1 MLELSRLGCGKCR
14 QRDDAHC
21 LLRVGET
28 MSPCHVTSAQELQLS
43 ECLID
48 RPRSPF
54 SNNHEQQHH
63 NQVTANQA
71 CDWRADHGQD
81 DFWEKAVPSRA
92 SSMRIYLG
100 Q

>member
-1 MLELSRLGCGKCR
+1 MLQLARLGRGKCR

-43 ECLID
+43 KCFVN

-54 SNNHEQQHH
+54 SNNQEQHSY
-63 NQVTANQA
+63 TAA
-71 CDWRADHGQD
+71 TPSRGCGRGADHGQNL
-81 DFWEKAVPSRA
+81 FWEKAVPSRA
-92 SSMRIYLG
+92 SSMRIYIG